1 MTANVNTAS
10 VNTANVNVYEC
21 MCLLDTN
28 KVAGNTTEL
37 SNQVHAILEKHKAEI
52 LISRP
57 WDDRKLAYTVKGQK
71 KALYYLIYI
80 KIEGPNL
87 AAVEH
92 DCLLNENVLRFLFLK
107 IDPKLTDVMLSLA
120 REDRP
125 VALQTVQQ
133 DPTGEDYF
141 QEDDRGSRRGGG
153 GGGGRRYDSKD

>member
-1 MTANVNTAS
+1 M
-10 VNTANVNVYEC
+10 
-21 MCLLDTN
+21 
-28 KVAGNTTEL
+28 
-37 SNQVHAILEKHKAEI
+37 
-52 LISRP
+52 
-57 WDDRKLAYTVKGQK
+57 KGQK

-92 DCLLNENVLRFLFLK
+92 DCLLNENILRFLFLK
-107 IDPKLTDVMLSLA
+107 IDPKLVDVLLSLA